1 MWGIYKVVNGKEWQ
15 RKINWMRNTKI
26 KEGELENRY
35 IRYEKYKDNWN
46 HRPKCFPANSGC

>member
-1 MWGIYKVVNGKEWQ
+1 
-15 RKINWMRNTKI
+15 MRNTKI
-26 KEGELENRY
+26 KEGEFENRY